1 MSKTPTRIQTS
12 MRFKPETLAILD
24 HHAAER
30 AIPRTYLLETIIDQ
44 WNRAETVDAHLDD
57 ALATPSLTT
66 RVKNLENAVSLLV
79 SLKSA

>member
-44 WNRAETVDAHLDD
+44 WNSEQSD
-57 ALATPSLTT
+57 LTT